1 MTGIRSSKRTLIR
14 KCCQPGFRDDPVSR
28 AFFTGRPHIQQLPP
42 VNYFAWE
49 QQMIVGGDLARR
61 LVTHRRM
68 TVELRRCLDLT
79 KPDKVAKIV
88 IGRGA
93 KPTTSEGH

>member
-49 QQMIVGGDLARR
+49 QQMIVGGDLAQR
-61 LVTHRRM
+61 LVTQPKDDCR
-68 TVELRRCLDLT
+68 VEALPDLT
-79 KPDKVAKIV
+79 KPDKVAKMV